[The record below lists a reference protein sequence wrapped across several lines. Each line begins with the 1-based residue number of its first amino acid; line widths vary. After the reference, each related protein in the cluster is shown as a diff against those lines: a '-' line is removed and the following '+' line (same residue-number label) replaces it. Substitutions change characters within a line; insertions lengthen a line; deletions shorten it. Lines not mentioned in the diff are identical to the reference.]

1 MGGFAVS
8 DEPEKQPVRETTE
21 DELRASTIGE
31 LQPINSKVLIAAYDS
46 DWPRQFAAEASKI
59 RTALG
64 ERALVLEHVGS
75 TSVPEL
81 RAKPIL
87 DILLVVADSSD
98 EAAYVPALEQAGYVL
113 RIREPAWFEHRV
125 LKGVAPDVNLH
136 VFSPDCEETER
147 MLLMRDWL
155 RTHDADRD
163 LYART
168 KQELAQRDWKYVQH
182 YADAKTEVVEGILA
196 RARAAGASSP
206 GHS

>member
-1 MGGFAVS
+1 MS
-8 DEPEKQPVRETTE
+8 DEPEKQAARETTE
-21 DELRASTIGE
+21 DELRAVTIGE
-31 LQPINSKVLIAAYDS
+31 LQPVNGKVLIVAYDP

-64 ERALVLEHVGS
+64 ERVLLLEHAGS
-75 TSVPEL
+75 TSVPGL
-81 RAKPIL
+81 PAKPIL

-125 LKGVAPDVNLH
+125 LKGVDPAVNLH

-155 RTHDADRD
+155 RAHEDDRD
-163 LYART
+163 LYAST
-168 KQELAQRDWKYVQH
+168 KQELAQRDWKYVQN

-196 RARAAGASSP
+196 RARAAGTSAS
-206 GHS
+206 GHP